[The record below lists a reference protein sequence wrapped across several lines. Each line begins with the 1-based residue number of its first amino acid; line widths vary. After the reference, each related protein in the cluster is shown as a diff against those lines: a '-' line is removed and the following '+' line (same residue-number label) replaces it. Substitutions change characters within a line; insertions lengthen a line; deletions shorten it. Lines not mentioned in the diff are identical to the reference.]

1 MNYFT
6 KISIDLANQKDYL
19 DQLFKV
25 YPLSPDSIRN
35 IVQIF
40 GKELLNRIIRKII
53 LLL

>member
-25 YPLSPDSIRN
+25 YPLSPDSIR
-35 IVQIF
+35 I
-40 GKELLNRIIRKII
+40 
-53 LLL
+53 